1 MSDEGLRV
9 SILTSRDMEQ
19 RESKAGSSVSSNE
32 DANPIYKG
40 SMLLSQLPLKGV
52 LLETATLMLG
62 FFLKIY

>member
-1 MSDEGLRV
+1 
-9 SILTSRDMEQ
+9 MEQ